1 MSKDLW
7 NFRSDVGHDR
17 ANLEGMKV
25 EAIDGSLGKVEK
37 VIDTQWGCALVV
49 DTGPLV
55 FGRKVLLPAGV
66 VSGIDVDDEHVKVDR
81 TKDEIKDAPEL
92 DEKLLSDPAYQ
103 ESLSRH
109 FGSARSTM

>member
-1 MSKDLW
+1 MATDLW
-7 NFRSDVGHDR
+7 SFSSSVGNDR

-25 EAIDGSLGKVEK
+25 QAIDGNVGKVDK
-37 VIDTQWGCALVV
+37 VIDTPQGQALIV

-66 VSGIDVDDEHVKVDR
+66 ISGIDVDDEHVKVDR

-92 DEKLLSDPAYQ
+92 DEKLLHDSAYQ
-103 ESLSRH
+103 ESLTRH
-109 FGSARSTM
+109 YGGTRSGI